1 MPLFQ
6 TLKVFPQLFFAFWI
20 PSVLDL
26 LPLSVFWTSAFNRG
40 VCQPPDCA
48 SFVRMS
54 SSGQDVGSPR
64 WVLSWPLFVITQP
77 INDRHRQRNW
87 RAMFSIFYLFYW
99 VWWEKINKI
108 WIIWQWLTPG
118 LCPWSE
124 ITDLPGWV
132 VGSSCCQSRLVVSS
146 VPVSLRIKKGS
157 RQRACQGYLLKMNT
171 VTIPKNPLLVC
182 DICTP
187 FETWPLVD
195 CL

>member
-6 TLKVFPQLFFAFWI
+6 TFKVR
-20 PSVLDL
+20 SVLDL
-26 LPLSVFWTSAFNRG
+26 LPHSVFWTSAFNRG

-87 RAMFSIFYLFYW
+87 RAMFFISYIFYW
-99 VWWEKINKI
+99 VCWEIRLWKIDKI

-118 LCPWSE
+118 LCRWSE
-124 ITDLPGWV
+124 ITVFRG
-132 VGSSCCQSRLVVSS
+132 GSSVALAANHVSS

-157 RQRACQGYLLKMNT
+157 RQGYLLK
-171 VTIPKNPLLVC
+171 VNPFCPGL
-182 DICTP
+182 
-187 FETWPLVD
+187 FEQI
-195 CL
+195 

>member
-6 TLKVFPQLFFAFWI
+6 AIKVFPQLFFVFWI
-20 PSVLDL
+20 RSMLDL
-26 LPLSVFWTSAFNRG
+26 LPHSVFWTSAFNRG

-87 RAMFSIFYLFYW
+87 RAMFSISYLFYW

-118 LCPWSE
+118 LCGWSE

-157 RQRACQGYLLKMNT
+157 TAAGLSRVFAQNEHCYYSKES
-171 VTIPKNPLLVC
+171 
-182 DICTP
+182 P
-187 FETWPLVD
+187 FSLWHLDSFWNLTS
-195 CL
+195 CK